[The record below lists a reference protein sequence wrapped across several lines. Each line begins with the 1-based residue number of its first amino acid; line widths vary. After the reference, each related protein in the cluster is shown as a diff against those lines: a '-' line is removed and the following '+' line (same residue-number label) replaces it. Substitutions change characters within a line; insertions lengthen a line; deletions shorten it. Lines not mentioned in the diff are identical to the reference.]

1 MIVSILSS
9 IGFGLGATLLLFGSI
24 LCYTVFFGDREFG
37 NSLIPMGLSFGML
50 SIGMALLY
58 GILIT

>member
-1 MIVSILSS
+1 MIVSALSA

-37 NSLIPMGLSFGML
+37 NSLIPMGLSFGFLTIGL
-50 SIGMALLY
+50 SLLY
-58 GILIT
+58 SVLV